1 MAMNQSSKN
10 GHGEIVLYEA
20 ADGEVR
26 LDVRLERETVW
37 LSLDQVAKL
46 FGRDKSVISRHLRN
60 VFTSKEL
67 ERKATVA
74 KNATVQREGGRE
86 VVREIEYFNLDA
98 IISVGYRVN
107 SKRGV
112 RFRQW
117 ATRILREHLVRG
129 YTINRQ
135 RFEAN
140 ARELEATLRLVKKAA
155 SSGELSLDSG
165 RGLVEVIARYT
176 QTFLLLQRYDEGLL
190 TEPKGIS
197 GGTLPPVTKA
207 RASIATLKKD
217 LMARSQAG
225 SLFGHERDQGLA
237 SILGN
242 LDQTAFCEPAY
253 PSVESKAAHLI
264 YFVIK
269 NHPFSDGNKRI
280 GSLLFIDFLNRNGRL
295 FQDGEPVIND
305 IGLAAL
311 ALLIAES
318 DPKDKDVLVRLV
330 MNMLAR
336 EENA

>member
-1 MAMNQSSKN
+1 MAMNQGPKN
-10 GHGEIVLYEA
+10 SRGEVVLYKA
-20 ADGEVR
+20 PDGEMR

-37 LSLDQVAKL
+37 LTQLQMATL
-46 FGRDKSVISRHLRN
+46 FGTTPENVLMHLKN
-60 VFTSKEL
+60 VYTEKEL
-67 ERKATVA
+67 VERSTTKDFLAVRT
-74 KNATVQREGGRE
+74 EGKRR
-86 VVREIEYFNLDA
+86 VRRKLKHYNLDA

-117 ATRILREHLVRG
+117 ATRVLREHVVRG

-155 SSGELSLDSG
+155 SSDELSLDSG

-190 TEPKGIS
+190 TEPKGIP
-197 GGTLPPVTKA
+197 GGVLPSAREARTAVT
-207 RASIATLKKD
+207 TLKQD
-217 LMARSQAG
+217 LLARKQAG

-242 LDQTAFCEPAY
+242 LDQTVFGDPAY
-253 PSVESKAAHLI
+253 PSVESKAAHLL

-318 DPKDKDVLVRLV
+318 NPKDKDVLVRLV

-336 EENA
+336 EETA

>member
-1 MAMNQSSKN
+1 MVMNQNSKN
-10 GHGEIVLYEA
+10 GHGEVVLYEA

-26 LDVRLERETVW
+26 LDVWLERETVW
-37 LSLDQVAKL
+37 LSLDQMTKL
-46 FGRDKSVISRHLRN
+46 LGRDKSVISRHLRS
-60 VFTSKEL
+60 VFASKEL
-67 ERKATVA
+67 ERKSVVA
-74 KNATVQREGGRE
+74 KNATTALDGKTYQVD
-86 VVREIEYFNLDA
+86 YYNLDA

-117 ATRILREHLVRG
+117 ATRVLREHVVRG
-129 YTINRQ
+129 YTIHRQ

-140 ARELEATLRLVKKAA
+140 ARELEAALRLVKRAA
-155 SSGELSLDSG
+155 SSGDLSLDSG

-190 TEPKGIS
+190 TEPKGIP
-197 GGTLPPVTKA
+197 GGVLPSA
-207 RASIATLKKD
+207 REARTAITTLKQD
-217 LMARSQAG
+217 LIARKQAG
-225 SLFGHERDQGLA
+225 PLFGHERDQGLA

-242 LDQTAFCEPAY
+242 LDQTAFGEPAY
-253 PSVESKAAHLI
+253 PSVESKAAHLL

-295 FQDGEPVIND
+295 FQAGELVIND

-336 EENA
+336 EETA